1 MWFVLILW
9 GSVLLVI
16 HPIIQSSAILI
27 ALYVFYLGVE
37 RFRSLHLHQ
46 KRVFRWKRHEAWGKI
61 ALGALLAGVL
71 GGMTVV
77 KVYWHGFLITGTHG
91 KVALVLIPFIIFGL
105 VSGVYM
111 NRKKK
116 QQRFLSLIHG
126 LNNLIVLI
134 LALTQVVSGWW
145 VYRTFVTG
153 G

>member
-1 MWFVLILW
+1 MR
-9 GSVLLVI
+9 SVLLVI
-16 HPIIQSSAILI
+16 HPIIQSSAILM
-27 ALYVFYLGVE
+27 AFYAFHLGVQ

-46 KRVFRWKRHEAWGKI
+46 KTVFRWKRHVASGAI
-61 ALGALLAGVL
+61 ALGSLLAGAL

-77 KVYWHGFLITGTHG
+77 KVYWHRFLITGTHG
-91 KVALVLIPFIIFGL
+91 KVALALIPFVIFGL
-105 VSGVYM
+105 VSGLYM

-116 QQRFLSLIHG
+116 QQRLLSFIHG